1 MYINIYR
8 KQSSKV
14 TMFMSFNNETKFFF
28 TLFIC
33 FVSFLVKNIYFCN
46 EDNCLLNHKI
56 IHYEKNQYS
65 YRCHVHHGTFRL
77 RCE

>member
-28 TLFIC
+28 YSFYLIC
-33 FVSFLVKNIYFCN
+33 FISREKY
-46 EDNCLLNHKI
+46 LLL
-56 IHYEKNQYS
+56 Q
-65 YRCHVHHGTFRL
+65 
-77 RCE
+77 